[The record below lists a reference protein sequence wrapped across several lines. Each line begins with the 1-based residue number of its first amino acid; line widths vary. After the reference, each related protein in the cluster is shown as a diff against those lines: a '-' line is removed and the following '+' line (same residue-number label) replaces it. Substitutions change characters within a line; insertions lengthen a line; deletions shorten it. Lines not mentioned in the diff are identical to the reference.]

1 MPPAIDDTL
10 LASGVIY
17 DIGKT
22 TGVLKSIKY
31 HIEPLRRQG
40 DEAKS
45 SVLYM
50 ELVRLSGGC
59 TMPNRRVGGAWINA
73 WRLLVKI
80 PG

>member
-1 MPPAIDDTL
+1 MPPAIDDSP
-10 LASGVIY
+10 LASGDTY

-22 TGVLKSIKY
+22 TGVLKSMKF

-45 SVLYM
+45 SVQSM

-59 TMPNRRVGGAWINA
+59 PMPNRRVGGAWINA
-73 WRLLVKI
+73 
-80 PG
+80 